1 MAGSAVSTSASGGP
15 GRQPAPPGG
24 TIPPSG
30 RPPPAGKSRPRRFT
44 TPATLRLLLVATI
57 AGCLAWGA
65 LAAVAV
71 AQHAGAASNVITSSE
86 PLSLDA
92 QQLYRSLSDADVTV
106 STGYLAGSQE
116 PLAAQQRYTADIA
129 QATSDLTAVSR
140 AGAGPQAAAS
150 LTTLTQDLPVY
161 VGYVSNA
168 ETYNSVGLLAG
179 ASYTEAASEEMRQVL
194 LPAARAVYAAEN
206 ARLNDM
212 SAQASGLPL
221 MLIVVVA
228 ALALGY
234 LLVGAQRWLARRTH
248 RRLNPGLLLATA
260 VGAVALVW
268 LVVAFAVARAD
279 LLHANAQGS
288 GPAETLAQAEITAQ
302 QARGDETMNLVS
314 RTGDAVFQQ
323 DFAAR
328 LPQLDALLASAAG
341 SSGPA
346 GAHWAAAARSTT
358 AAWYAVNQRVHE
370 LDVANQYTA
379 ETQLVTGTAPGTAA
393 TQFATLDSDISAAI
407 TADQAVFRS
416 SASAGSSAFG
426 GLEVGVIVAA
436 AAMAAGAS
444 WGLSRR
450 LAEYR

>member
-1 MAGSAVSTSASGGP
+1 MTGSAVSTSASSRP
-15 GRQPAPPGG
+15 GRLA
-24 TIPPSG
+24 
-30 RPPPAGKSRPRRFT
+30 
-44 TPATLRLLLVATI
+44 TPATLRLLLLATV
-57 AGCLAWGA
+57 AGCLVWGA
-65 LAAVAV
+65 LAATAV
-71 AQHAGAASNVITSSE
+71 AQHATAASGVITSSE

-106 STGYLAGSQE
+106 SAGYLAGAQE
-116 PLAAQQRYTADIA
+116 PLAAQQRYAADIA
-129 QATSDLTAVSR
+129 QATADLTAVSK
-140 AGAGPQAAAS
+140 AGAGPGAAAS
-150 LTTLTQDLPVY
+150 LTTLTQGLPVY
-161 VGYVSNA
+161 VGYVSDA
-168 ETYNSVGLLAG
+168 ETYDSVGLLAG

-194 LPAARAVYAAEN
+194 LPAARAVYAATS
-206 ARLNDM
+206 ARLSDM

-221 MLIVVVA
+221 MLIVVA
-228 ALALGY
+228 AAIGLGY
-234 LLVGAQRWLARRTH
+234 LLIRTQRWLARRTH

-260 VGAVALVW
+260 AGAVALVW
-268 LVVAFAVARAD
+268 LVAAFAVARGD
-279 LLHANAQGS
+279 LVHANAQGS

-328 LPQLDALLASAAG
+328 LPQLDALLTSAAD

-346 GAHWAAAARSTT
+346 GARWVAAAQATT
-358 AAWYAVNQRVHE
+358 VAWHAVNQRVHE

-379 ETQLVTGTAPGTAA
+379 ETQLVTGPEPGTAA
-393 TQFATLDSDISAAI
+393 TWFAALDSDISAAI
-407 TADQAVFRS
+407 AADQAVFRS

-426 GLEVGVIVAA
+426 GLEAGMIAA
-436 AAMAAGAS
+436 AVVMAAGAA

>member
-15 GRQPAPPGG
+15 GGQSAPPVKA
-24 TIPPSG
+24 IPSHG
-30 RPPPAGKSRPRRFT
+30 RRPRHFTT
-44 TPATLRLLLVATI
+44 TPATLRLLLLAGV

-65 LAAVAV
+65 LAAVTV
-71 AQHAGAASNVITSSE
+71 AQHAGAASDVTTSSE

-116 PLAAQQRYTADIA
+116 PLADQQRYTADIA
-129 QATSDLTAVSR
+129 QATSDLTTVSK
-140 AGAGPQAAAS
+140 AGAGPAAAAS

-206 ARLNDM
+206 ARLDDM

-221 MLIVVVA
+221 MLIAVVA

-234 LLVGAQRWLARRTH
+234 LLIRVQRWLARRTH

-268 LVVAFAVARAD
+268 LVVAFAVARVD
-279 LLHANAQGS
+279 LVHANAQGS

-328 LPQLDALLASAAG
+328 LPQLDALLVSAAS
-341 SSGPA
+341 SSGPV
-346 GAHWAAAARSTT
+346 GAHWATAARSGA
-358 AAWYAVNQRVHE
+358 AAWQAVNQRVHE

-379 ETQLVTGTAPGTAA
+379 ETQLVTGQTPGTAA
-393 TQFATLDSDISAAI
+393 TQFAALDSDIGTAI
-407 TADQAVFRS
+407 TADQAVFHS

-426 GLEVGVIVAA
+426 GLEAGVIVAA
-436 AAMAAGAS
+436 AAMAVGAA
-444 WGLSRR
+444 WGVSRR